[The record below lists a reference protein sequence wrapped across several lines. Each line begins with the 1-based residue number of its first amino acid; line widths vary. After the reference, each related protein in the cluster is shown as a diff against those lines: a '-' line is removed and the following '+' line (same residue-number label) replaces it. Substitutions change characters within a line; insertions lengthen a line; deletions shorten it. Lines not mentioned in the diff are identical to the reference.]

1 MNKEQLKGS
10 LKQAAGKVQEE
21 FGEMVDSPKHVAKG
35 LSRQVAG
42 RAEKAVGD
50 PAEMI
55 VQVAKETGAKLIFIG
70 SRGMGAL
77 GTLMLG
83 STSNKVIHQ
92 TRIPVVITH

>member
-50 PAEMI
+50 LKEAAER
-55 VQVAKETGAKLIFIG
+55 VRRK
-70 SRGMGAL
+70 S
-77 GTLMLG
+77 
-83 STSNKVIHQ
+83 H
-92 TRIPVVITH
+92 